1 MSDYKASFFSLLD
14 EVKDHGGSTTP
25 DFIARVLPLL
35 EKAHFLRERN
45 LVLGIYSIDS
55 VEYNGRVLVT
65 ESEGKNFTQSSKVF
79 KKPKQRYAVEVSVN
93 YKEASSPDPLDAP
106 DDYGDR
112 LYDHDAIHKDLDV
125 PISKPVYLPH
135 YKTWDF
141 ETGHYDPITE
151 IFTLGFILASVA
163 YGIDFRDVEE
173 LERFVENRERLYFYN
188 KNLHPTI
195 HHVIREM
202 TPLYREDRAPSL
214 EEIIAKLKNYRDFNP
229 ENYVDLTDTEG
240 FRNLN
245 LSDRGSYILDK
256 LKRRLFDISRRNK
269 LLYFNDRGGFLN
281 LTESSVPMLL
291 DYKNINEKD
300 LIFWNSHIETQFISK
315 KKINLNRYLDIDQ
328 NRFLSPALNKIR
340 LEARKS
346 KNEYGFDQLR
356 VVVAF
361 LHWYNFKESADER
374 ISSPLLLLP
383 VSITKKKGIK
393 DKYELTVNDTE
404 AEVNP
409 VLSYYLK
416 DLYDIDLPDFVDLE
430 TSSIEELV
438 QSIKNQISLGGTGI
452 DLQWRDKPKIQL
464 IHKIAKRNFKLKKR
478 KLNNR
483 NSGLSTRSYDYSYD
497 AENVK
502 PLGLAIFNN
511 LIAKKHN
518 QLEYIINED
527 INPYTDLAVAERRR
541 SFYHTDNDGKVN
553 PLVWEVDTCNMTLG
567 NFKYRKMSLVRD
579 YSEILKADIK
589 DDVFDELFSD
599 QPKNINLDAY
609 KKTSLE
615 ELYPIIQS
623 DPTQSQA
630 VLKARSGENYIIQ
643 GPPGTGKSQTITNL
657 IADYVA
663 RDKKVLF
670 VCEKRAALDVVFHR
684 LKNKKLDEL
693 CCLIHDSQTDKKAF
707 IMNLKDTYEA
717 FMKKNMN
724 TSTLSRKRDKTIQEI
739 ETHLGKLEKFHV
751 NMRDGEPPLYDLY
764 QVLIAY
770 YQEKE
775 MLSDKELIYVPFYK
789 EWADNEAWITE
800 FISQVKLNDY
810 GSSIAIYALNGVAI
824 EILQASNVK
833 GEVLEKIEK
842 ATDGL
847 DALVELLDQQEVEV
861 KEQSIEAWHQEF
873 DFAEKVARIV
883 ERDSLGIFD
892 KKTIAASELDNL
904 NRKLEKQRRLHERLI
919 EENENWTQ
927 KFDDTDAKTAL
938 QKWEKLDGSFFKF
951 LNPGWY
957 KLKGQVKAS
966 YNFNAHQIKPEISS
980 VLKSLNEEYEALEQL
995 EIQREEAA
1003 QRFGLTNFVT
1013 DYQWIQQ
1020 QQDNP
1025 DHIIK
1030 AWTTTDH
1037 TSYVRSLLSFKS
1049 QFDEL
1054 YNHLE
1059 GLFSNHGAQT
1069 LVQIEDQLQRG
1080 RAAVHTLGLFAP
1092 YIEQLH
1098 GLSPEM
1104 QQNLRTREW
1113 QTDDIAFH
1121 TAYKS
1126 VKEVYEKDPVFSQS
1140 SEDGLGNSVRRISSL
1155 LDSYY
1160 DSNVAFI
1167 RSKIRDKF
1175 LNKVRIT
1182 ESVAAQ
1188 LTEEEKVLKKEY
1200 NASRRILENEFGKS
1214 MRYKSIRELA
1224 TGEAQDIMTT
1234 LKPVWLMSP
1243 LSVSDSMPIDTSIFD
1258 VVIYDEASQIT
1269 VEEGVPSLFRTHQT
1283 IIVGDEMQMPP
1294 TNFFSANVT
1303 DQEEDEEE
1311 TEEKIGISLDAD
1323 SLLNQGARKLSSVML
1338 GWHYRSRRESLI
1350 SFSNAA
1356 FYKRNLL
1363 TIPDSRIPNA
1373 GIEPLAP
1380 IIDPDQEIDYKDV
1393 LSRSISYHYMEN
1405 AIYHKR
1411 TNKDEAAYIA
1421 NLVRTFLMNDIKK
1434 SIGIVAFSMDQQSEI
1449 ESALDKLALEDPQ
1462 FGIQLEEE
1470 YQRTEE
1476 DQFIGLFVKNLE
1488 NVQGDERDIIIMS
1501 ICYGFNNQGKM
1512 FMNFGPINRRGG
1524 EKRLNVIFSRAKQ
1537 NMMIVSSI
1545 QAENIKNDYN
1555 EGANY
1560 FKKFL
1565 KYAKHISD
1573 GQLMAANSVLDSL
1586 HAHEDEAEKTKRLPI
1601 INQLKERLEA
1611 KGYIIDDAVGQSHF
1625 KCDIAVRENEA
1636 TSYSM
1641 AILIDRASHYATD
1654 NILEQYCQKP
1664 DVLRAF
1670 GWKLQHVYSKDWL
1683 EQPER
1688 VMEKIM
1694 QRLEDKLELETELEL
1709 ENELENKF
1717 ENEVETL
1724 VEEQISSTVNEELLD
1739 TKSQEKKDL
1748 LELDVDLKPK
1758 KEEKSSSDL
1767 VFKRYEFSEGSSNKF
1782 WEIAV
1787 DGFDIITRY
1796 GRIGNKAQ
1804 ENRKTFEDQVSV
1816 LKEEMRLIGV
1826 KTRKG
1831 YRPI

>member
-1 MSDYKASFFSLLD
+1 MKIKIIASTTMSDYKASFFSLLD
-14 EVKDHGGSTTP
+14 EVKEHGGSTTS

-35 EKAHFLRERN
+35 EKAHFLRSRD
-45 LVLGIYSIDS
+45 LVLGIYSIEDI
-55 VEYNGRVLVT
+55 YFNGRIIAID
-65 ESEGKNFTQSSKVF
+65 SEGKEFRTGTRKPFN
-79 KKPKQRYAVEVSVN
+79 KPKQRYAVEVSGN
-93 YKEASSPDPLDAP
+93 YSEISKVEG
-106 DDYGDR
+106 DDYDR
-112 LYDHDAIHKDLDV
+112 NIYDDEAIQEDFEK
-125 PISKPVYLPH
+125 PITKPVYFAR
-135 YKTWDF
+135 YKSWDL
-141 ETGHYDPITE
+141 ETGHYDPVTE

-163 YGIDFRDVEE
+163 YGIDFRDIDQ
-173 LERFVENRERLYFYN
+173 LKRFVENRERLYFYN
-188 KNLHPTI
+188 KDLHPTI

-281 LTESSVPMLL
+281 LTEASVPMLL
-291 DYKNINEKD
+291 DYKNITEKD
-300 LIFWNSHIETQFISK
+300 LIFWNAHIQSQFISK
-315 KKINLNRYLDIDQ
+315 KKVNLNRYLELDK

-361 LHWYNFKESADER
+361 LHWYNFKESEDER

-383 VSITKKKGIK
+383 VSLVKKKGVK
-393 DKYELTVNDTE
+393 DRFELNVNDSE
-404 AEVNP
+404 AEINP

-416 DLYDIDLPDFVDLE
+416 DLYGIELPDFIDLE

-438 QSIKNQISLGGTGI
+438 HSIKNQIALGGTGI
-452 DLQWRDKPKIQL
+452 DLKWRDKPKIQL
-464 IHKIAKRNFKLKKR
+464 IHKLAKRNFKLKKR
-478 KLNNR
+478 KLSNR

-497 AENVK
+497 AQNVK

-518 QLEYIINED
+518 ELEYIINED
-527 INPYTDLAVAERRR
+527 INPYSDLAVAERRR
-541 SFYHTDNDGKVN
+541 SFYHTDNDGEVN
-553 PLVWEVDTCNMTLG
+553 PMVWEVDTCNITIG

-579 YSEILKADIK
+579 YSEIIKADIK
-589 DDVFDELFSD
+589 DEVFDELFSE
-599 QPKNINLDAY
+599 QPKKIHLDGCQKTNLTD
-609 KKTSLE
+609 
-615 ELYPIIQS
+615 LYPIIQS

-663 RDKKVLF
+663 RDQKVLF

-707 IMNLKDTYEA
+707 IMNLKETYEA
-717 FMKKNMN
+717 FMKKDMN
-724 TSTLSRKRDKTIQEI
+724 TSTLSRKREKIINQI
-739 ETHLGKLEKFHV
+739 ETHLGKLEHFHDT
-751 NMRDGEPPLYDLY
+751 MREGTPPLYELF
-764 QVLIAY
+764 QELITY
-770 YQEKE
+770 YQSKEK
-775 MLSDKELIYVPFYK
+775 LSDHELIYMPFYK
-789 EWADNEAWITE
+789 EWQENEIWITE
-800 FISQVKLNDY
+800 MIAQIKLNNH
-810 GSSIAIYALNGVAI
+810 GHSIADYAFNGLSP
-824 EILQASNVK
+824 ELLDASNSK
-833 GEVLEKIEK
+833 GVILEKIEE
-842 ATDGL
+842 ALSLL
-847 DALVELLDQQEVEV
+847 DRLNELLDEQEVPIKKQPV
-861 KEQSIEAWHQEF
+861 GAWRLEF
-873 DFAEKVARIV
+873 DFAFKVSNIV
-883 ERDSLGIFD
+883 AQNALGIFD
-892 KKTIAASELDNL
+892 ASTIAASNLDNL
-904 NRKLEKQRRLHERLI
+904 NRRIEKQRKLHLRLI
-919 EENENWTQ
+919 EENVNWTQ
-927 KFDDTDAKTAL
+927 KLNAADAQIAL
-938 QKWEKLDGSFFKF
+938 QQWQRLDGSFFKF
-951 LNPGWY
+951 LNPSWY
-957 KLKGQVKAS
+957 KLKAQIKRA
-966 YNFNAHQIKPEISS
+966 YNFKAHSIEPTIET
-980 VLKSLNEEYEALEQL
+980 VLKTLNEEYQALESL
-995 EIQREEAA
+995 EEKREEGASK
-1003 QRFGLTNFVT
+1003 FGLGDFVS
-1013 DYQWIQQ
+1013 DYEWIKKQQ
-1020 QQDNP
+1020 QQP
-1025 DHIIK
+1025 DDIIK
-1030 AWTTTDH
+1030 NWMATDH
-1037 TSYVRSLLSFKS
+1037 TSYVNSLLGFKS
-1049 QFDEL
+1049 NFDEL
-1054 YNHLE
+1054 DAHLYQ
-1059 GLFSNHGAQT
+1059 LFAYYDDDLLT
-1069 LVQIEDQLQRG
+1069 DVEDKLQRG
-1080 RAAVHTLGLFAP
+1080 RASIHTIGLFTP
-1092 YIEQLH
+1092 YIKQLH
-1098 GLSPEM
+1098 GTSQEM
-1104 QQNLRTREW
+1104 QNNLRSKPW

-1126 VKEVYEKDPVFSQS
+1126 LKEVYDKKPIFSQT
-1140 SEDGLGNSVRRISSL
+1140 SEDVLANSVRRIDDL

-1160 DSNVAFI
+1160 ASNVAFI

-1188 LTEEEKVLKKEY
+1188 LTAEEKLLKKEY

-1224 TGEAQDIMTT
+1224 TGDAQEIMTT

-1294 TNFFSANVT
+1294 TNFFSANNT

-1311 TEEKIGISLDAD
+1311 IEEKTGIMLDAD

-1373 GIEPLAP
+1373 GIEPLEP
-1380 IIDPDQEIDYKDV
+1380 IITPDQEINAQDV
-1393 LSRSISYHYMEN
+1393 LKRSISFHYMEN
-1405 AIYHKR
+1405 AVYHKR
-1411 TNKDEAAYIA
+1411 VNKDEATYIS
-1421 NLVRTFLMNDIKK
+1421 NMVRTFLMEDVKK
-1434 SIGIVAFSMDQQSEI
+1434 SIGIVAFSMAQQSEI
-1449 ESALDKLALEDPQ
+1449 EEALDKLAQEDRH
-1462 FGIQLEEE
+1462 FGKLLEEE

-1476 DQFIGLFVKNLE
+1476 DQFVGLFVKNLE

-1524 EKRLNVIFSRAKQ
+1524 EKRLNVIFSRAKR
-1537 NMMIVSSI
+1537 NMIVVSSI
-1545 QAENIKNDYN
+1545 LAANIKNDYN

-1560 FKKFL
+1560 FKRFL
-1565 KYAKHISD
+1565 AYAKFISD
-1573 GQLMAANSVLDSL
+1573 GELEAANGILDSL
-1586 HAHEDEAEKTKRLPI
+1586 HLDDDEEERTKRLPI
-1601 INQLKERLEA
+1601 INQLKEVLEND
-1611 KGYIIDDAVGQSHF
+1611 GYIVDNAIGQSHF
-1625 KCDIAVRENEA
+1625 KCDLALRKSDSK
-1636 TSYSM
+1636 SYEL
-1641 AILIDRASHYATD
+1641 AILIDRSTHYATD
-1654 NILEQYCQKP
+1654 DILEQYSQKP
-1664 DVLRAF
+1664 AVLKAF
-1670 GWKLQHVYSKDWL
+1670 GWKLQHIYSKDWL

-1688 VMEKIM
+1688 VLEKIK
-1694 QRLEDKLELETELEL
+1694 QKLEGKEEDPEELEPELEL
-1709 ENELENKF
+1709 ENQKDA
-1717 ENEVETL
+1717 
-1724 VEEQISSTVNEELLD
+1724 VEEIKSNNESSNTSIPEVLETELAP
-1739 TKSQEKKDL
+1739 EKEQQPQGNL
-1748 LELDVDLKPK
+1748 T
-1758 KEEKSSSDL
+1758 
-1767 VFKRYEFSEGSSNKF
+1767 FKRYEFVEGSSNKY
-1782 WEIAV
+1782 WEIAI

-1796 GRIGNKAQ
+1796 GRIGNKPQ
-1804 ENRKTFEDQVSV
+1804 ENRKSLDDQVSV

-1831 YRPI
+1831 YRPV